1 MLLGEPP
8 APDVS
13 GEAWRVTGTKEDGSE
28 LVRMGAVEI
37 RSLFVGSGGY
47 VTCGWADCP
56 DPSAADKLLAV
67 GQPLAAAIRDLVAAA
82 ILMEQQ

>member
-1 MLLGEPP
+1 MGNSYTGDRDVMDAHYRSGVVTSVVGRCP
-8 APDVS
+8 ACNS
-13 GEAWRVTGTKEDGSE
+13 
-28 LVRMGAVEI
+28 